1 MTFAESLRAYADW
14 CDEHPTLQQ
23 NAYISTY
30 RETAEQARD
39 IMLADSSAK
48 LDLLQGNSEIVYLTQ
63 TFGEITIKHVLHK
76 HDVCDLSIVDN
87 KVVAG
92 LKLEFARLVR
102 P

>member
-14 CDEHPTLQQ
+14 CDEHPTLQRDCQ
-23 NAYISTY
+23 ISTY
-30 RETAEQARD
+30 RETAGQARD

-63 TFGEITIKHVLHK
+63 TFGEITIQHVLK
-76 HDVCDLSIVDN
+76 KSGVCDLTIVDN
-87 KVVAG
+87 KVVAV
-92 LKLEFARLVR
+92 LNLEFARLVT

>member
-14 CDEHPTLQQ
+14 CDEHPTLPQDSQ
-23 NAYISTY
+23 ITTY
-30 RETAEQARD
+30 GETAEQARD

>member
-14 CDEHPTLQQ
+14 CDEHPTFQQ
-23 NAYISTY
+23 DSQITTY
-30 RETAEQARD
+30 GETAEQAKD
-39 IMLADSSAK
+39 IILADSSAK
-48 LDLLQGNSEIVYLTQ
+48 LDLLQGNREIVYLTQ
-63 TFGEITIKHVLHK
+63 TFGEITITHVLHK

>member
-1 MTFAESLRAYADW
+1 
-14 CDEHPTLQQ
+14 
-23 NAYISTY
+23 
-30 RETAEQARD
+30 
-39 IMLADSSAK
+39 
-48 LDLLQGNSEIVYLTQ
+48 LQGNREIVYLTQ